1 MSFIFTDA
9 KKYEIIDI
17 LPSRRLHHL
26 RDYFLNYSYEAR
38 ASVKT
43 IVTDMNAPYGS
54 LIKEVFP
61 NADTIIDRFH
71 LSQLVTRSL
80 NQTRIRLFRQSLNY
94 VKIDLSDKKR
104 GLCMIEK
111 TRFNQ
116 QQNCWINV
124 NTTQEH
130 DLKTLFATYGIDE
143 EIIGYSLDKN
153 ERAHLDYDKTTN
165 TFVFIYNVPNQT
177 KIDNHYETI
186 PMTFIIKGETLI
198 TISNDRNHY
207 LISKM
212 AALLKQ
218 NETVSVF
225 GMLFNSLLMITD
237 QFFPYVEELN
247 LERNKVSQQLKV
259 KTTKKTLLSLSD
271 LETGIIF
278 FISASKQNVV
288 LLEQI
293 KTHAIYKELDDV
305 EIEELGDVLIEA
317 KQLVEM
323 TQLSVQILQ
332 QLSGTYN
339 NILNNNLNDTMRI
352 LTVLSVLLTIPTVIT
367 GFFGMNMPLPL
378 ENNAFGWLITII
390 ISVLVWLSLSF
401 ILRKM
406 MNR

>member
-1 MSFIFTDA
+1 
-9 KKYEIIDI
+9 
-17 LPSRRLHHL
+17 
-26 RDYFLNYSYEAR
+26 
-38 ASVKT
+38 
-43 IVTDMNAPYGS
+43 
-54 LIKEVFP
+54 
-61 NADTIIDRFH
+61 
-71 LSQLVTRSL
+71 
-80 NQTRIRLFRQSLNY
+80 
-94 VKIDLSDKKR
+94 
-104 GLCMIEK
+104 MIEK

-116 QQNCWINV
+116 QKNCWINV

-218 NETVSVF
+218 NEAVSVF

-378 ENNAFGWLITII
+378 ENNAFGWLITIVM
-390 ISVLVWLSLSF
+390 SVIVWLSLSF